1 MISSTLAN
9 DFIARALRNNKI
21 INIAGD
27 CLIDEYIQVEPKFNP
42 ESVFPAFLEK
52 SVLSMPGGA
61 GNVAYQFAN
70 MPVKAQLT
78 GALTYQACSVY
89 AANSIDTS
97 NCFYSLDTP
106 IKKRYYNG
114 NEFIFRIDREDRT
127 CKTFMP
133 DSLEQFS
140 VADINL
146 FSDYNKGFFDTDW
159 FKDHISN
166 AIVDIKPNNIDRWR
180 GCLALKLN
188 SKEAKE
194 ASGSDNLIKQLDII
208 SKAADCRNIVITR
221 AEKGVAG
228 LDDGVLFEVQQDQVV
243 KRNIIGAGDCFLA
256 FFGYSVSLGFGIHDS
271 AKIATYASSLY
282 VQRPSIKPL
291 KLYDFVNDKLIDDS
305 SILHD
310 RDFKLVF
317 TNGCFDILHAGH
329 VSYLEL
335 AKSKGDKLVV
345 AVNSDASVRRLKG
358 DKRPINDLAKR
369 VKVLQGIGCVDY
381 IVVFDDDT
389 PYNVIKDIMPDCI
402 VKGAP
407 YVSRDQIVGQDLVN
421 EIVIIKKFYDVSS
434 SHLVEYI

>member
-1 MISSTLAN
+1 M
-9 DFIARALRNNKI
+9 
-21 INIAGD
+21 
-27 CLIDEYIQVEPKFNP
+27 
-42 ESVFPAFLEK
+42 
-52 SVLSMPGGA
+52 
-61 GNVAYQFAN
+61 
-70 MPVKAQLT
+70 
-78 GALTYQACSVY
+78 
-89 AANSIDTS
+89 
-97 NCFYSLDTP
+97 
-106 IKKRYYNG
+106 
-114 NEFIFRIDREDRT
+114 
-127 CKTFMP
+127 
-133 DSLEQFS
+133 
-140 VADINL
+140 
-146 FSDYNKGFFDTDW
+146 
-159 FKDHISN
+159 
-166 AIVDIKPNNIDRWR
+166 
-180 GCLALKLN
+180 
-188 SKEAKE
+188 
-194 ASGSDNLIKQLDII
+194 
-208 SKAADCRNIVITR
+208 
-221 AEKGVAG
+221 
-228 LDDGVLFEVQQDQVV
+228 
-243 KRNIIGAGDCFLA
+243 
-256 FFGYSVSLGFGIHDS
+256 
-271 AKIATYASSLY
+271 Y

-369 VKVLQGIGCVDY
+369 VKVLQGIGFVDY